1 MGAEFLSR
9 TRKTIRKTID
19 DHRVALATPKLFSAS
34 PGEKPRVY
42 LGTIN
47 SGAAVAAGESLI
59 VEARKPGSV
68 TFRRGNDTVGTMDS
82 PSRQIFSS
90 IQQSGGVARA
100 IVQRIHLVSGK
111 VDVTLC

>member
-19 DHRVALATPKLFSAS
+19 GSRVALATNNLFSAI
-34 PGEKPRVY
+34 PGEQSRVY

-47 SGAAVAAGESLI
+47 SGAKVAVGESFI
-59 VEARKPGSV
+59 VEARKPSSV
-68 TFRRGNDTVGTMDS
+68 MLRRGNEIVGGMDN
-82 PSRQIFSS
+82 PSMQIFSS

-100 IVQRIHLVSGK
+100 IVQRVHPVSGK